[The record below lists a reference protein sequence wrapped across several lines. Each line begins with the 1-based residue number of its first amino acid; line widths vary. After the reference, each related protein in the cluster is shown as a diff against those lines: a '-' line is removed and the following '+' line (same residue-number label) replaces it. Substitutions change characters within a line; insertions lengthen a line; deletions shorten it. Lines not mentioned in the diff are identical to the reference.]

1 MSMNAED
8 GVDGGGHSLVPLLPW
23 LLLAAALSVTMMV
36 LGAGRG
42 DRLLPALSAGLFAS
56 LVVGTGLGINAPLWS
71 RATAALKGPSLVR
84 SALRCNVWLA
94 ALIYAWGASAM
105 FGMYSLSDLVW
116 RHAFQY
122 AGGASVFAA
131 GIALYGFSL
140 GRSGGCRHS
149 AHRADGAAWARR
161 GRRPHLPL
169 RRRKA
174 FNAEIGLGR
183 QRGLP
188 LGRHRRRGALHHVGA
203 DAVARHSFLNAARRF
218 SRNAAMPSFW
228 SCVANSAWKVRRS

>member
-71 RATAALKGPSLVR
+71 RAAAALKGPSLVR

-122 AGGASVFAA
+122 ASGATLFAA
-131 GIALYGFSL
+131 CLAIYGYRL
-140 GRSGGCRHS
+140 GRIRSMAIPPLFLTLAHGLAAAAGLAYLVGAGKLSTAKGDWAANEVFLWGSVAIIVLCVMS
-149 AHRADGAAWARR
+149 AVTQTRSIRFGTPGAAS
-161 GRRPHLPL
+161 P
-169 RRRKA
+169 
-174 FNAEIGLGR
+174 
-183 QRGLP
+183 
-188 LGRHRRRGALHHVGA
+188 
-203 DAVARHSFLNAARRF
+203 
-218 SRNAAMPSFW
+218 
-228 SCVANSAWKVRRS
+228 